1 MATLPPR
8 DDWFEQRP
16 ERSADFGQRLGN
28 EGAPMGVIAPQLGHS
43 DTRMTEKHYAHLAP
57 SYIADRVRA
66 ALPGFGI
73 LAETN
78 IAAFGSRP

>member
-1 MATLPPR
+1 MIGSNSVLSGA
-8 DDWFEQRP
+8 QI
-16 ERSADFGQRLGN
+16 SASALAMK
-28 EGAPMGVIAPQLGHS
+28 GAPMGVIAPQFGHS

-78 IAAFGSRP
+78 IATFRSRP